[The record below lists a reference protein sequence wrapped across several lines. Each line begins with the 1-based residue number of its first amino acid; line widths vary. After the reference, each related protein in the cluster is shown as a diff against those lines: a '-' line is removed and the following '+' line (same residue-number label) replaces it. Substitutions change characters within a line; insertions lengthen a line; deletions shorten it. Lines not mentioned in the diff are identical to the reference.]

1 MIMGFLGGVFKS
13 LVNPATLLQLATGP
27 AGWASLA
34 MRTIGT
40 AIAQQVIQQ
49 LGQKLGLPSSVIN
62 MAQQAFAAASGTG
75 DLGQQT
81 ISQAVNGLAKQ
92 FNLSP
97 VQAGQLEQSA
107 NASAEKITSKLS
119 QSTIDE
125 EGEVSAKGG
134 KLSFLVALAKAMGK
148 LMDAKAAQM
157 QKVSTEISN
166 AVDGSKAGEI
176 NGVDGSKNSSESTK
190 LSSQTALLQAYGQE
204 LSILSN
210 AFSQTAK
217 SFGEAN
223 TTNARKG

>member
-1 MIMGFLGGVFKS
+1 MSFLSGILNSVI
-13 LVNPATLLQLATGP
+13 NPATLLQLAAGP

-34 MRTIGT
+34 MRAIGT

-49 LGQKLGLPSSVIN
+49 IGQKLGLPESVIN
-62 MAQQAFAAASGTG
+62 LAQQAFSAASGTS
-75 DLGQQT
+75 DLGQQS
-81 ISQAVNGLAKQ
+81 ISQAVSSIAKQ
-92 FNLSP
+92 FNMSP
-97 VQAGQLEQSA
+97 VQTGQLEQSA
-107 NASAEKITSKLS
+107 NASADKITSKLS
-119 QSTIDE
+119 QSSIDE

-148 LMDAKAAQM
+148 LMDKKAQQM
-157 QKVSTEISN
+157 QDISTKISN

>member
-1 MIMGFLGGVFKS
+1 MIMSFLSGILNSVI
-13 LVNPATLLQLATGP
+13 NPATLLQLAAGP

-49 LGQKLGLPSSVIN
+49 LGQKLGLPPAIIN
-62 MAQQAFAAASGTG
+62 MAQQAFSAASGTG

-81 ISQAVNGLAKQ
+81 IGQAVNGIAKQ
-92 FNLSP
+92 FNMSP

-107 NASAEKITSKLS
+107 NTSAEKITAKLS
-119 QSTIDE
+119 QSSIDE

-134 KLSFLVALAKAMGK
+134 KMSFLVALAKAMGK
-148 LMDAKAAQM
+148 LMDKKAQQM
-157 QKVSTEISN
+157 QDISTKISD

-190 LSSQTALLQAYGQE
+190 LSSQTALLQAFGQE

>member
-1 MIMGFLGGVFKS
+1 MSFLSGILKS
-13 LVNPATLLQLATGP
+13 VINPATLLQLAAGP

-49 LGQKLGLPSSVIN
+49 IGQKLGLPPAIIN
-62 MAQQAFAAASGTG
+62 MAQQAFSAASGTG

-81 ISQAVNGLAKQ
+81 IKQAVSSFAEKAGMSL
-92 FNLSP
+92 
-97 VQAGQLEQSA
+97 VQAGQLERTANDSA
-107 NASAEKITSKLS
+107 DKIVSKLS
-119 QSTIDE
+119 QSSIDE

-134 KLSFLVALAKAMGK
+134 KMSFLVALAKAMGK
-148 LMDAKAAQM
+148 LMDKKAQQM
-157 QKVSTEISN
+157 QDISTKISD

-190 LSSQTALLQAYGQE
+190 LSSQTALLQAFGQE

>member
-1 MIMGFLGGVFKS
+1 MSFLSGILKS
-13 LVNPATLLQLATGP
+13 VINPATLLQLATGP

-40 AIAQQVIQQ
+40 AIAQQAIQ
-49 LGQKLGLPSSVIN
+49 LIGQKLGLPPAVIN
-62 MAQQAFAAASGTG
+62 MAQQAFSAASGTG

-81 ISQAVNGLAKQ
+81 IRQAVSGFAEKAGLS
-92 FNLSP
+92 LT
-97 VQAGQLEQSA
+97 QAGQLERSA
-107 NASAEKITSKLS
+107 NESANKIASKLS
-119 QSTIDE
+119 QSSIDE

-134 KLSFLVALAKAMGK
+134 KMSFLVALAKAMGK
-148 LMDAKAAQM
+148 LMDKKAQQM
-157 QKVSTEISN
+157 QDISTKISD

-190 LSSQTALLQAYGQE
+190 LSSQTALLQAFGQE

>member
-1 MIMGFLGGVFKS
+1 MGLLGGVFKS

-62 MAQQAFAAASGTG
+62 MAQQAFSATSGTG

-81 ISQAVNGLAKQ
+81 IRQAVNGLAKQ

-97 VQAGQLEQSA
+97 VQAGQLEQSS
-107 NASAEKITSKLS
+107 NASAEKITSKLI
-119 QSTIDE
+119 QITIDE

>member
-1 MIMGFLGGVFKS
+1 MSFLSGILNSVI
-13 LVNPATLLQLATGP
+13 NPATLLQLAAGP

-49 LGQKLGLPSSVIN
+49 LGQKLGLPPAIIN
-62 MAQQAFAAASGTG
+62 MAQQAFSAASGTG

-81 ISQAVNGLAKQ
+81 IGQAVNGIAKQ
-92 FNLSP
+92 FNMSP

-107 NASAEKITSKLS
+107 NTSAEKITAKLS
-119 QSTIDE
+119 QSSIDE

-134 KLSFLVALAKAMGK
+134 KMSFLVALAKAMGK
-148 LMDAKAAQM
+148 LMDKKAQQM
-157 QKVSTEISN
+157 QDISTKISD

-190 LSSQTALLQAYGQE
+190 LSSQTALLQAFGQE